1 MTIRPKWDLYFMRLT
16 YLAATR
22 ATCDRKHVGA
32 IIASPDH
39 RTVATGYNG
48 SPMGMP
54 SCDEIGHELV
64 EGHCVRTLHAE
75 SNAIDFAGRF
85 AMGCTLYVTVSPCY
99 DCAKRIV
106 NAQINRVVYDQF
118 YASRYGK
125 SSQVVDFL
133 TEAGVEVVQ
142 YDSPGLVLFKKKMA
156 EMEEIE
162 RELLRQEVIE
172 YTCGCTETADKA
184 LAKCITHGAFRRSP
198 T

>member
-1 MTIRPKWDLYFMRLT
+1 MSIRPKWDLYFMRLT

-22 ATCDRKHVGA
+22 ATCERKHVGA

-39 RTVATGYNG
+39 RTVSTGYNG

-54 SCDEIGHELV
+54 SCDEIGHEIV

-75 SNAIDFAGRF
+75 SNAIDYAGRF

-125 SSQVVDFL
+125 SGHVVDYL
-133 TEAGVEVVQ
+133 ADAGVEVVQ
-142 YDSPGLVLFKKKMA
+142 FDHPGLILFKKKMA

-162 RELLRQEVIE
+162 RDLLRQEVVE
-172 YTCGCTETADKA
+172 YECGCTETADKA
-184 LAKCITHGAFRRSP
+184 LVRCVSHDAPRRSQP
-198 T
+198 

>member
-1 MTIRPKWDLYFMRLT
+1 MSIRPKWDTYFMRLA

-32 IIASPDH
+32 IITSPDH

-48 SPMGMP
+48 SPIGTL

-85 AMGCTLYVTVSPCY
+85 AQGCTLYITVSPCY

-106 NAQINRVVYDQF
+106 GAQINRVVYDQF
-118 YASRYGK
+118 YAGRYGK
-125 SSQVVDFL
+125 SSMVVDFL
-133 TEAGVEVVQ
+133 RDSRVEVDQ
-142 YDSPGLVLFKKKMA
+142 HESPGLTLFKQKLE
-156 EMEEIE
+156 EMESME
-162 RELLRQEVIE
+162 RELLRQTIVE
-172 YTCGCTETADKA
+172 YHCGCTQTADTA
-184 LAKCITHGAFRRSP
+184 RRFCAEHEAP
-198 T
+198 RLRDA